1 MTKVLRLKD
10 VIQIVGLSRSSI
22 YALKASGSFPKSFM
36 LGTRA
41 VGWSSDDIESWLNS
55 RITNSVSKG

>member
-1 MTKVLRLKD
+1 MKVLRLKD

-55 RITNSVSKG
+55 RITNSVIKG